1 MPVPGDAEVSSPSS
15 SSSDVYLELL
25 LEDFLEDEFDVWLL
39 VEEESSEELSDVA
52 VVLEE
57 ALELEELVWLELE
70 LLGEALLEGLA
81 DLLVDVLDSED
92 VELSLVDS
100 PSL

>member
-1 MPVPGDAEVSSPSS
+1 MSSGSSSSPSS
-15 SSSDVYLELL
+15 SSSDDVLELL
-25 LEDFLEDEFDVWLL
+25 LEDFLEDEFEVWLL
-39 VEEESSEELSDVA
+39 VDEESSEELSDEA
-52 VVLEE
+52 VVLEG

-100 PSL
+100 PSP